1 MQREATGSCHRGSC
15 GRQPACGHVCAP
27 LDSPLVAVGELHV
40 HAVSAEEGPAV
51 HGRVDVGWVR
61 DGFAHQDGT
70 GERGLPEAAQPPRG
84 TAVVQF

>member
-1 MQREATGSCHRGSC
+1 MKQLDPAIEGPAGAN
-15 GRQPACGHVCAP
+15 QPAAVCAPP

-70 GERGLPEAAQPPRG
+70 GEGGLPEAAQTPRG